1 MINIDDQILECAAE
15 WIAFYRANPHRFAKD
30 YLHLDLRAFQQELLY
45 MMNWSEKSSVIAS
58 RGAGKSYILAIYCVI
73 RAILYPGSKIV
84 IAAGVRSQSMNVLDK
99 IMLELKPES
108 PELAAEIN
116 EKETTLNGTRAQI
129 VFKNTSYIKVVTAAD
144 SSRSNRANIL
154 VLDEFRMIS
163 KEVIDT
169 VLRKFLTQQ
178 RTPRYSELSLAERKA
193 AWDKE
198 PNATLACTS
207 AWYAEHWSYQ
217 FCLDI
222 FNAMV
227 EGKRQFICGLPYQIS
242 LKEGLIAPNAIR
254 SEIEETDFNELR
266 FMMEYEAI
274 WYGATDGSFFD
285 YNSIAKNRRI
295 KYPMLPNN
303 VAMKLNNSKT
313 LRIQPKA
320 NGEKR
325 ILSADIALMS
335 SGKNKND
342 ATAIFINQLM
352 PTKAGRYVSNIVYTE
367 NCEGLRT
374 DAQALIIRR
383 LFDEYDCD
391 YLVLDTNGIGLGV
404 YDALAQDI
412 IDPDSGEI
420 YPAISCCNNDE
431 MAKRCVVPG
440 ADRVIWSIKAS
451 ANFNSQCAYALRDG
465 FKNGRIRLL
474 CNDSEGEEYLQEIA
488 GFKNLSVQDKA
499 KLLAPYINTNLLID
513 EIIKLQYQ
521 ESDGRV
527 RVYERSGMRKDRYS
541 SLAYNYY
548 VANQIETKLRRK
560 HSRNAETQQPFIIR
574 APQYNVRGG
583 RSIYGSRSQNN
594 WYS

>member
-1 MINIDDQILECAAE
+1 MIEIDDKLLECAAE
-15 WIAFYRANPHRFAKD
+15 WVAFYRANPHRFARD
-30 YLHLDLRAFQQELLY
+30 YLHVDLRAFQEELMY
-45 MMNWSEKSSVIAS
+45 MMSWSEKSAFIGG
-58 RGAGKSYILAIYCVI
+58 RGIGKSYLLAIYCVT

-163 KEVIDT
+163 KDVIDT

-178 RTPRYSELSLAERKA
+178 RTPRYSELTPAERKA

-198 PNATLACTS
+198 PNVTLCCTS

-222 FNAMV
+222 YNAMLD
-227 EGKRQFICGLPYQIS
+227 GKRQFICGLPYQIS

-274 WYGATDGSFFD
+274 WYGAADGSFFD

-295 KYPMLPNN
+295 KYPMYPNN
-303 VAMKLNNSKT
+303 IAVKLNNKS
-313 LRIQPKA
+313 LRIQQKQ

-335 SGKNKND
+335 SAKSKND
-342 ATAIFINQLM
+342 ATAIFVNQMM
-352 PTKAGRYVSNIVYTE
+352 PTKAGRYVSNIIYTE
-367 NCEGLRT
+367 SCEGLRT
-374 DAQALIIRR
+374 DDQALLIRR
-383 LFDEYDCD
+383 LFDEFECD
-391 YLVLDTNGIGLGV
+391 YLALDTNGIGLGV

-412 IDPDSGEI
+412 VDPESGEI

-431 MAKRCVVPG
+431 MARRCAVPG
-440 ADRVIWSIKAS
+440 AERVIWSIKAS
-451 ANFNSQCAYALRDG
+451 ATFNSQCAYALRDG

-474 CNDSEGEEYLQEIA
+474 CNDNEGEELLKDLNGY
-488 GFKNLSVQDKA
+488 KSLSMSDKA
-499 KLLAPYINTNLLID
+499 KLLSPYINTNLLID

-521 ESDGRV
+521 ESEGRV
-527 RVYERSGMRKDRYS
+527 KVFEKSGMRKDRYS

-560 HSRNAETQQPFIIR
+560 YSIRVSASDPFIIR
-574 APQYNVRGG
+574 APKYSG
-583 RSIYGSRSQNN
+583 RTVSNRYGKTSQTG
-594 WYS
+594 WWQ

>member
-1 MINIDDQILECAAE
+1 M
-15 WIAFYRANPHRFAKD
+15 
-30 YLHLDLRAFQQELLY
+30 
-45 MMNWSEKSSVIAS
+45 
-58 RGAGKSYILAIYCVI
+58 
-73 RAILYPGSKIV
+73 
-84 IAAGVRSQSMNVLDK
+84 
-99 IMLELKPES
+99 
-108 PELAAEIN
+108 
-116 EKETTLNGTRAQI
+116 
-129 VFKNTSYIKVVTAAD
+129 
-144 SSRSNRANIL
+144 
-154 VLDEFRMIS
+154 
-163 KEVIDT
+163 
-169 VLRKFLTQQ
+169 
-178 RTPRYSELSLAERKA
+178 
-193 AWDKE
+193 
-198 PNATLACTS
+198 
-207 AWYAEHWSYQ
+207 
-217 FCLDI
+217 
-222 FNAMV
+222 
-227 EGKRQFICGLPYQIS
+227 
-242 LKEGLIAPNAIR
+242 
-254 SEIEETDFNELR
+254 
-266 FMMEYEAI
+266 
-274 WYGATDGSFFD
+274 
-285 YNSIAKNRRI
+285 
-295 KYPMLPNN
+295 
-303 VAMKLNNSKT
+303 
-313 LRIQPKA
+313 
-320 NGEKR
+320 
-325 ILSADIALMS
+325 
-335 SGKNKND
+335 
-342 ATAIFINQLM
+342 
-352 PTKAGRYVSNIVYTE
+352 
-367 NCEGLRT
+367 
-374 DAQALIIRR
+374 
-383 LFDEYDCD
+383 
-391 YLVLDTNGIGLGV
+391 IGLGV

-499 KLLAPYINTNLLID
+499 KFLAPYINTNLLID